1 MREVLKKLGPSL
13 RAVGFR
19 GSGQYFRKKEGDFIF
34 VVNLQGSRWGD
45 VFYVNLG
52 AQPIFIPTDS
62 NTDPDPKRL
71 KEYECILRR
80 RVGDQWRWVMSDAM
94 FGKLEAELLATLKD
108 FFGHAQGLRESIAVA
123 SPETLIHEF
132 SSGTTD
138 ARAALHLSRA
148 SLALGYPDKASAL
161 AMLGLELAGEQAS
174 ALRFE
179 LKKLFDAASAK
190 IEIPHRRRDLEFLP
204 LTDDELVVN
213 AEETFLELDQLARQQ

>member
-1 MREVLKKLGPSL
+1 
-13 RAVGFR
+13 
-19 GSGQYFRKKEGDFIF
+19 
-34 VVNLQGSRWGD
+34 VNFQGSSSGD
-45 VFYVNLG
+45 KFYINLG
-52 AQPIFIPTDS
+52 AQPLFIPAEG
-62 NTDPDPKRL
+62 NANPDLKNL

-80 RVGDQWRWVMSDAM
+80 RVGAQWLWMMSDAM

-108 FFGHAQGLRESIAVA
+108 FFGHAQDLRESIAVA

-138 ARAALHLSRA
+138 ARAALHLARG

-161 AMLGLELAGEQAS
+161 AMLGLELAGKQAS

-179 LKKLFDAASAK
+179 LKKLLDAASAK
-190 IEIPHRRRDLEFLP
+190 IEIPHRRRDLEFPP

>member
-1 MREVLKKLGPSL
+1 
-13 RAVGFR
+13 
-19 GSGQYFRKKEGDFIF
+19 
-34 VVNLQGSRWGD
+34 
-45 VFYVNLG
+45 
-52 AQPIFIPTDS
+52 
-62 NTDPDPKRL
+62 
-71 KEYECILRR
+71 
-80 RVGDQWRWVMSDAM
+80 MSDAM

-138 ARAALHLSRA
+138 ARAALHLARG

-179 LKKLFDAASAK
+179 LKKLLDAASAK
-190 IEIPHRRRDLEFLP
+190 VETPHRRRDLEFPP

-213 AEETFLELDQLARQQ
+213 AEETFLELDKLARQQ